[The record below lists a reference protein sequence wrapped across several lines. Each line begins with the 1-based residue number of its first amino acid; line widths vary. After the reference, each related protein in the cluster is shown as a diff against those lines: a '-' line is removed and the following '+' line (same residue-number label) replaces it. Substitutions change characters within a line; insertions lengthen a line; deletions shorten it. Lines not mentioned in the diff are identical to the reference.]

1 MNLVTAGVTQPH
13 TACAAMAAATP
24 CGAVGKLMAHLI
36 RVQLGLGGKG
46 TVLGIVDT
54 WKAVVGGKM
63 GHRAL
68 LVGVLPR
75 VCISYFMCT

>member
-1 MNLVTAGVTQPH
+1 MV
-13 TACAAMAAATP
+13 
-24 CGAVGKLMAHLI
+24 HLI

-46 TVLGIVDT
+46 AVLGIVDT

-75 VCISYFMCT
+75 VCFHTSCVPEYSLLDSNFWTGLSIQGSSFNTEERAMLL